1 MRELAVPSS
10 KVLAPSRAA
19 VLLSLFVAGFSTF
32 LNLYATQP
40 LLPEFRQLFGASELM
55 VSLTVC
61 GPVLAVALTAPLLGV
76 LADALGRK
84 RVIVAAMLGLAI
96 PTALAA
102 TSSNLGQLIAWRFV
116 QGIFVPG
123 VITVAMAYI
132 SEEVPSH
139 IIGSTMSIYI
149 TGGVVGGF
157 SGRFLTGVLAHHWG
171 WRIPFVVLGVI
182 TVAGALLTWGFL
194 PRARKFIRQKD
205 WGASHRSVRMHLCNP
220 QLLATYAVG
229 FSVLFCMVAAFT
241 YINFYLAD
249 KPFELGP
256 AALGLIFS
264 VYLIGAAI
272 TPTAG
277 RFLDKFGYRRV
288 IMAAAA
294 MMAAGMLLTLVRSI
308 PVIIVGMALGATG
321 VFVSQAAASSNVG
334 KAAKSARS
342 SAAGLYVSLYYL
354 GGCTGSI
361 LPGLFW
367 DRTGW
372 PGCVAVIICM
382 QSITALIA
390 YRLWKD

>member
-1 MRELAVPSS
+1 MRELAAASS
-10 KVLAPSRAA
+10 QALAPSRGA
-19 VLLSLFVAGFSTF
+19 VLLSLFVAGFATF

-55 VSLTVC
+55 VSLTVS
-61 GPVLAVALTAPLLGV
+61 GPVLAVALTAPLLGI

-84 RVIVAAMLGLAI
+84 RVIVTAMLGLAI

-102 TSSNLGQLIAWRFV
+102 TALNLGELILWRFL

-132 SEEVPSH
+132 SEEVPSE
-139 IIGSTMSIYI
+139 IVGSTMSIYI
-149 TGGVVGGF
+149 TGAVVGGF
-157 SGRFLTGVLAHHWG
+157 SGRFLTGLIAHHYG
-171 WRIPFVVLGVI
+171 WRVPFVVLGAI
-182 TVAGALLTWGFL
+182 TVVGALITWGFL

-205 WGASHRSVRMHLCNP
+205 WGASHRSVRMHLGNP

-249 KPFELGP
+249 KPFQLGP
-256 AALGLIFS
+256 AALGFIFS
-264 VYLIGAAI
+264 VYLVGAAV
-272 TPTAG
+272 TPAAG
-277 RFLDKFGYRRV
+277 KFLDKFGYRRV
-288 IMAAAA
+288 IIAASA
-294 MMAAGMLLTLVRSI
+294 MMAVGMLVTLIQSI

-321 VFVSQAAASSNVG
+321 VFISQAAASSNVG

-361 LPGLFW
+361 LPGFFW
-367 DRTGW
+367 DRAGW